1 MSFGFEVN
9 NRSGSVSIYNIII
22 NMHII
27 KDLPWPDV
35 NSYAGFFVYSFLT
48 YLFVLFAGWLVN
60 PTIEEAIKTG
70 TE

>member
-1 MSFGFEVN
+1 
-9 NRSGSVSIYNIII
+9 
-22 NMHII
+22 MHII